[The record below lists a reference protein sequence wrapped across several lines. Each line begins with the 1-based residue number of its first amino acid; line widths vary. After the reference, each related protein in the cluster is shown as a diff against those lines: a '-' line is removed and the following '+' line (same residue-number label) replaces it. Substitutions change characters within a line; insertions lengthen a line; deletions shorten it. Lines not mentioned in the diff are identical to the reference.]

1 MIRLSKCNL
10 TQAERDAVQ
19 RVLENDFLG
28 TGPETQAFEQEIS
41 EYIGGDV
48 TTVCV
53 NTGTSALQVAVQAC
67 GIGTGDEVL
76 VPSLTFVASFQAI
89 SATGATAIPCD
100 VSLENALLDLDD
112 AAQRITEHT
121 KAIMPVHYASECGD
135 LDAVYQ
141 FAKQHN
147 LRVIE
152 DAAQAFG
159 CSHNGKKIGSFGDV
173 ACFSFD
179 GIKNITSGEGGAV
192 VTKDQDVVSR
202 VKDARLLG
210 VEKDTEKR
218 YAGERSWEFDV
229 KEQGWRYHLS
239 DVFAAMGRVQL
250 SRLDSEL
257 APKRVAF
264 ALQYRKALSEVNGI
278 QLFKADIGNTV
289 PHIQPIRVLN
299 GRRDHV
305 RQALIDN
312 DIQAGI
318 HYKPNHLLTLYR
330 RSEEKLP
337 VAEQLYEE
345 LLTLPL
351 HPALSSDDVDTVVKT
366 LIQSL

>member
-1 MIRLSKCNL
+1 
-10 TQAERDAVQ
+10 
-19 RVLENDFLG
+19 
-28 TGPETQAFEQEIS
+28 
-41 EYIGGDV
+41 
-48 TTVCV
+48 
-53 NTGTSALQVAVQAC
+53 
-67 GIGTGDEVL
+67 
-76 VPSLTFVASFQAI
+76 
-89 SATGATAIPCD
+89 
-100 VSLENALLDLDD
+100 
-112 AAQRITEHT
+112 
-121 KAIMPVHYASECGD
+121 
-135 LDAVYQ
+135 
-141 FAKQHN
+141 
-147 LRVIE
+147 
-152 DAAQAFG
+152 
-159 CSHNGKKIGSFGDV
+159 
-173 ACFSFD
+173 
-179 GIKNITSGEGGAV
+179 
-192 VTKDQDVVSR
+192 
-202 VKDARLLG
+202 
-210 VEKDTEKR
+210 
-218 YAGERSWEFDV
+218 
-229 KEQGWRYHLS
+229 
-239 DVFAAMGRVQL
+239 RVQL
-250 SRLDSEL
+250 RRLDSEL

>member
-89 SATGATAIPCD
+89 PATGATAIPCD

-250 SRLDSEL
+250 SRLDS
-257 APKRVAF
+257 
-264 ALQYRKALSEVNGI
+264 
-278 QLFKADIGNTV
+278 
-289 PHIQPIRVLN
+289 
-299 GRRDHV
+299 
-305 RQALIDN
+305 
-312 DIQAGI
+312 
-318 HYKPNHLLTLYR
+318 
-330 RSEEKLP
+330 
-337 VAEQLYEE
+337 
-345 LLTLPL
+345 
-351 HPALSSDDVDTVVKT
+351 
-366 LIQSL
+366 